1 MKNFR
6 VTVNGN
12 TYDVAVEE
20 LGESSSP
27 ALNTSANKQPAA
39 PAKKS
44 ASPQKAAA
52 GGADG
57 NIKVTSPM
65 PGTILDVKVAVG
77 DKVEANSVVVI
88 LEAMK
93 MENEIVTPS
102 AGTVA
107 SIKVNK
113 GTAVNS
119 GDILVTISE

>member
-6 VTVNGN
+6 ITVNGN
-12 TYDVAVEE
+12 TYDVTVEE
-20 LGESSSP
+20 LGESPSP
-27 ALNTSANKQPAA
+27 ALNTSVYKQPAA
-39 PAKKS
+39 PEK
-44 ASPQKAAA
+44 KAAA
-52 GGADG
+52 PQKVAANGADG